1 MKGTREI
8 CLVRFFGS
16 IVDEERDKRRAFMAR
31 GIMSLNGKVSI
42 G

>member
-1 MKGTREI
+1 MR
-8 CLVRFFGS
+8 CFGS
-16 IVDEERDKRRAFMAR
+16 MVDEERDKSGTSMAC